1 MQTGPVALY
10 NIMYVVIIIGLILT
24 AFSWIDTNCNNN
36 NINSR
41 REPWFNY
48 RRPYFNEH
56 STGYDIPIGEKTF
69 YTMPVYR
76 KPYRWPLGFKT
87 QHPIEHIQPIYTQG
101 M

>member
-1 MQTGPVALY
+1 MQTGTKSLY
-10 NIMYVVIIIGLILT
+10 YILYVVIIIGLILS
-24 AFSWIDTNCNNN
+24 AFSWIDTNCDNA
-36 NINSR
+36 R
-41 REPWFNY
+41 HHRETWFNY

-56 STGYDIPIGEKTF
+56 STGYDIPVGEKTF

-87 QHPIEHIQPIYTQG
+87 RHPVEHIQPIYTQG